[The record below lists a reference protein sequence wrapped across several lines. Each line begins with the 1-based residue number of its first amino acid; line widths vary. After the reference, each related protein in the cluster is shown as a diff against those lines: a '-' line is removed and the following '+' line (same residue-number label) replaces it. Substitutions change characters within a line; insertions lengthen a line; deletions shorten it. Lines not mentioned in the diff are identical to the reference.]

1 MTNTI
6 FQNSIIQSFII
17 IAFCLCIL
25 PAESQKTEKVF
36 LKIATPGKEVNTVSA
51 ERQFIT
57 GLTCKNCALSI
68 NEETVKVYNTGTF
81 AYQIVLQPGLN
92 NFTIKANDGKKNLN
106 RSVQYLYVI
115 PEKPLAVSELQIASV
130 QTFPDGDLYLQPG
143 DKIQFKVKTMP
154 GARVYTYNKTPLFE
168 QPEYVNGIA
177 GIYQGEYIIQ
187 SSDTFSGLS
196 FPVVVEDSAGKSIIQ
211 NTSAKFSVFRYPYV
225 LLSTKGRLSHLEY
238 GLGDDRLGGAK
249 IGYLDSNIVL
259 KANAKIG
266 KDYRVVLA
274 PGRTAY
280 IEDDLVSAMPA
291 GSFGTTSLTGNIS
304 VTGDDQFDYV
314 QVALSA
320 RLPYQSKQLL
330 DPSRIVIDI
339 FGATSN
345 TNWMQQFQIAREVS
359 NIDYEQ
365 ISDGILRLTLQLKNK
380 QHWGHQIYYRGNTL
394 VIKVKQ
400 QPNKKFNELTI
411 AIDAGHGGTNSG
423 AIGLTGAIEKDLTL
437 AVSLKLQQAL
447 EKEGVKVIMTR
458 TKEQFF
464 DNKERI
470 LFYRDSLPDLL
481 LSIHLN
487 SSSDPINIGGVS
499 TYYKYIGFRPL
510 SFHIQQRMLE
520 LGLKDYANTGAF
532 NFMLNSPT
540 EYPNALVEM
549 LFLSNPAEEEKIL
562 DPVFQQQVVDKIILG
577 VKDFLQS
584 TKKIML

>member
-1 MTNTI
+1 MTNKT
-6 FQNSIIQSFII
+6 FQISIIQSLIL
-17 IAFCLCIL
+17 IAFCLCML
-25 PAESQKTEKVF
+25 TAEGQKTEKVF
-36 LKIATPGKEVNTVSA
+36 LKIATPAKDLNTVNAS
-51 ERQFIT
+51 RQFIT
-57 GLTCKNCALSI
+57 GLTCKNCTVII
-68 NEETVKVYNTGTF
+68 NEEPVKVYSTGAF
-81 AYQIVLQPGLN
+81 AYQILLQPGQN
-92 NFTIKANDGKKNLN
+92 IFTIKANDGKKNIERN
-106 RSVQYLYVI
+106 VQYLYVI
-115 PEKPLAVSELQIASV
+115 SEKALAVSGLQIASV
-130 QTFPDGDLYLQPG
+130 QTFPEGDLYLQPG
-143 DKIQFKVKTMP
+143 DKIQFKVKAMP
-154 GARVYTYNKTPLFE
+154 GATVYTYNKTPLFE
-168 QPEYVNGIA
+168 QPEYVAGIT

-196 FPVVVEDSAGKSIIQ
+196 FPVVVEDSAGKSIMQ

-249 IGYLDSNIVL
+249 IGYLDSNIIL

-266 KDYRVVLA
+266 KDYRIELA

-314 QVALSA
+314 QVALNA
-320 RLPYQSKQLL
+320 RLPYQSKQLIE
-330 DPSRIVIDI
+330 PSKIIVDI

-345 TNWMQQFQIAREVS
+345 TNWMQQFQSAKEIS

-365 ISDGILRLTLQLKNK
+365 IGDGVLRLTLQLKNK
-380 QHWGHQIYYRGNTL
+380 QHWGHHIYYRSNTL

-400 QPNKKFNELTI
+400 QPNKKFNDLTI

-510 SFHIQQRMLE
+510 SYHIQQQMLE
-520 LGLKDYANTGAF
+520 LGLKDYANTGSF

-540 EYPNALVEM
+540 EYPNALVEI

-562 DPVFQQQVVDKIILG
+562 DPVFQQQVADKIVMGL
-577 VKDFLQS
+577 KDFLQS
-584 TKKIML
+584 TKK